1 MRKQKSGRDNPI
13 TKNNREGKMINKKFI
28 KKSLAVMLST
38 AMIFT
43 TGMPITAL
51 QNTVKAD
58 TVSDVTAAPKC
69 EELTKW
75 TFDSD
80 TESWAKSGWSS
91 TGLTGSVANE
101 DGKLKFTADYTTI
114 TATWY
119 QGDIQLYKSA
129 DYSEATNA
137 SMELYCKTSDQQP
150 TKVDIIFA
158 NSGGNNAK
166 DSVSLANVT
175 DKETVQINGED
186 YTKYNLS
193 IPLNMSETNV
203 GYRQATTNLI
213 IQVVRGD
220 ATFSGDV
227 YFDNITLN
235 KDNAKQAT
243 IDKDAA
249 VYNEAITAGMNNDN
263 EATDYQWYKA
273 SSYTGEGT
281 AIENG
286 TSAAYTPD
294 MEDIDGWIYCG
305 VVSGGYKYLTKR
317 VRVLAGTTLK
327 ATDIPLSATAVSDG
341 GSTIHI
347 SNTKDYSGKF
357 DSNLMVNGGNFYV
370 EYTGEIA
377 DVPQFE
383 FATWSS
389 TKSTVDVTAYE
400 SGSVEGQEG
409 TYYARY
415 KYEDFVS
422 AWGDEDVSE
431 LKALRIKYAGTDN
444 TNLTLTKVTW
454 NGAPISYGDLGEV
467 VNLLSNG
474 QLYTW
479 HVGVTFDA
487 TRIREDSFFY
497 VEYKGDEDG
506 ISFVA
511 NSHSYVSNGY
521 NAYVTISTPY
531 KKGTTGSGYYNIY
544 TASQIK
550 EAFGDQFRYVDQL
563 RVVTNDGKTVANKD
577 KKLYFFEGTGALVDD
592 ISADGYT
599 DAIDVPWVKYAD
611 EAQDGT
617 VIIGASI
624 TQNPLV
630 TPAAMEGAPFYNARG
645 GWNAMLDRTDCITY
659 GIGGQTTTN
668 VANRF
673 GEILKY
679 NYKRIIM
686 QVGNNDLGTY
696 NDDQKV
702 VDLEVGNYTKML
714 NLVKVKNE
722 ELAAEGKDIIPV
734 YIIGLNPTN
743 SEGIQGRIIK
753 VNTAIEELSNTYDFV
768 KYISIYDEFVNSE
781 TGSPT
786 NPDCGEYHVNMDLV
800 MADGLHPVAAGYKI
814 WAQKL
819 KKVMAS
825 TDKADTTLTTL
836 SYRLSDTVK
845 KNAVTGFETGKEDT
859 TTYDVVLPGDTA
871 KDGTFKLYETPSNLS
886 AKVVADNGTITADSY
901 DDDYVPVTL
910 VDGKATVKL
919 TVTSEDESATKEYTV
934 NFTIDSND
942 TSNELV
948 NDTTEKAISVTDDTV
963 DTWPYT
969 QYSFDSVE
977 ITPNSTVE
985 MDVALDNSDFTG
997 LYLETDL
1004 DWTMLKAET
1013 LKPAD
1018 FTDNVAHLTYT
1029 YTGEAKTI
1037 STLQVKTGGNGTDYR
1052 GDIKVSNL
1060 KITKGTSD
1068 AEDDET
1074 GWEKTTLFSGSEETT
1089 LKSIFT
1095 SGNIEM
1101 DTIKDKGYFYVEYTA
1116 NEKQAVKIALSEW
1129 DTSKWVEVEP
1139 SETGTTED
1147 GNYFAKYSIKAV
1159 TEAYGATDLS
1169 DVDAISVKCDNTI
1182 TLKELSWVGPKAADD
1197 GAEILFSGSKTAKG
1211 NTSLFTYLYTKHV
1224 GGDFDN
1230 ASIRYGSYFTL
1241 EYTGTKDKIN
1251 VCLSSASRDDHTWVA
1266 VKPTSTVTL
1275 DNGHYLST
1283 YTIEDCIEA
1292 FTSNL
1297 QRLDQIQ
1304 IYTSYD
1310 TGEEN
1315 SVTLKKWKFYQGD
1328 GELVDPNGES
1338 KWTNKA
1344 DTGIGFIG
1352 DSIVQNALLSYG
1364 DFNTI
1369 LGRTDC
1375 SNWGIGGQT
1384 TTHIS
1389 RRIDDMLEMNY
1400 HKIVILCGINDMG
1413 AGITKEETLENYELM
1428 LTKIHNKLPNTKVY
1442 TISVLP
1448 TTTPF
1453 YYTPENQ
1460 EAIRSV
1466 DEGIKAFSDKYDFVT
1481 YVDCY
1486 SKFLGDDGYCKPEL
1500 VSDGLH
1506 PNEEGYKV
1514 IASVLNPILSA
1525 DEEPT
1530 TENPTTE
1537 NPTTEAPTTEAPT
1550 TQKPTEQIT
1559 TTAKISV
1566 ARAKVKSASKKY
1578 SSKKMKISLKKVSGV
1593 AKYQIQIS
1601 NSKKFKKV
1609 IATKTVKGTKVS
1621 YSSKKIR
1628 KKKTLYIRVRAIKIV
1643 DKKNYTG
1650 KWSKVKKV
1658 KVTK

>member
-1 MRKQKSGRDNPI
+1 
-13 TKNNREGKMINKKFI
+13 
-28 KKSLAVMLST
+28 
-38 AMIFT
+38 
-43 TGMPITAL
+43 
-51 QNTVKAD
+51 
-58 TVSDVTAAPKC
+58 
-69 EELTKW
+69 
-75 TFDSD
+75 
-80 TESWAKSGWSS
+80 
-91 TGLTGSVANE
+91 
-101 DGKLKFTADYTTI
+101 
-114 TATWY
+114 
-119 QGDIQLYKSA
+119 
-129 DYSEATNA
+129 
-137 SMELYCKTSDQQP
+137 
-150 TKVDIIFA
+150 
-158 NSGGNNAK
+158 
-166 DSVSLANVT
+166 
-175 DKETVQINGED
+175 
-186 YTKYNLS
+186 
-193 IPLNMSETNV
+193 
-203 GYRQATTNLI
+203 
-213 IQVVRGD
+213 
-220 ATFSGDV
+220 
-227 YFDNITLN
+227 
-235 KDNAKQAT
+235 
-243 IDKDAA
+243 
-249 VYNEAITAGMNNDN
+249 
-263 EATDYQWYKA
+263 
-273 SSYTGEGT
+273 
-281 AIENG
+281 
-286 TSAAYTPD
+286 
-294 MEDIDGWIYCG
+294 
-305 VVSGGYKYLTKR
+305 
-317 VRVLAGTTLK
+317 
-327 ATDIPLSATAVSDG
+327 
-341 GSTIHI
+341 
-347 SNTKDYSGKF
+347 
-357 DSNLMVNGGNFYV
+357 
-370 EYTGEIA
+370 
-377 DVPQFE
+377 
-383 FATWSS
+383 
-389 TKSTVDVTAYE
+389 
-400 SGSVEGQEG
+400 
-409 TYYARY
+409 
-415 KYEDFVS
+415 
-422 AWGDEDVSE
+422 
-431 LKALRIKYAGTDN
+431 
-444 TNLTLTKVTW
+444 
-454 NGAPISYGDLGEV
+454 
-467 VNLLSNG
+467 
-474 QLYTW
+474 
-479 HVGVTFDA
+479 
-487 TRIREDSFFY
+487 
-497 VEYKGDEDG
+497 
-506 ISFVA
+506 
-511 NSHSYVSNGY
+511 
-521 NAYVTISTPY
+521 
-531 KKGTTGSGYYNIY
+531 
-544 TASQIK
+544 
-550 EAFGDQFRYVDQL
+550 
-563 RVVTNDGKTVANKD
+563 
-577 KKLYFFEGTGALVDD
+577 
-592 ISADGYT
+592 
-599 DAIDVPWVKYAD
+599 
-611 EAQDGT
+611 
-617 VIIGASI
+617 
-624 TQNPLV
+624 
-630 TPAAMEGAPFYNARG
+630 
-645 GWNAMLDRTDCITY
+645 
-659 GIGGQTTTN
+659 
-668 VANRF
+668 
-673 GEILKY
+673 
-679 NYKRIIM
+679 
-686 QVGNNDLGTY
+686 
-696 NDDQKV
+696 
-702 VDLEVGNYTKML
+702 
-714 NLVKVKNE
+714 
-722 ELAAEGKDIIPV
+722 
-734 YIIGLNPTN
+734 
-743 SEGIQGRIIK
+743 
-753 VNTAIEELSNTYDFV
+753 
-768 KYISIYDEFVNSE
+768 
-781 TGSPT
+781 
-786 NPDCGEYHVNMDLV
+786 
-800 MADGLHPVAAGYKI
+800 
-814 WAQKL
+814 
-819 KKVMAS
+819 
-825 TDKADTTLTTL
+825 
-836 SYRLSDTVK
+836 
-845 KNAVTGFETGKEDT
+845 
-859 TTYDVVLPGDTA
+859 
-871 KDGTFKLYETPSNLS
+871 
-886 AKVVADNGTITADSY
+886 
-901 DDDYVPVTL
+901 
-910 VDGKATVKL
+910 
-919 TVTSEDESATKEYTV
+919 
-934 NFTIDSND
+934 
-942 TSNELV
+942 
-948 NDTTEKAISVTDDTV
+948 
-963 DTWPYT
+963 
-969 QYSFDSVE
+969 
-977 ITPNSTVE
+977 

-1211 NTSLFTYLYTKHV
+1211 NTSLFIYLYTKHV

-1578 SSKKMKISLKKVSGV
+1578 SSKKMKYHLRS
-1593 AKYQIQIS
+1593 
-1601 NSKKFKKV
+1601 
-1609 IATKTVKGTKVS
+1609 
-1621 YSSKKIR
+1621 
-1628 KKKTLYIRVRAIKIV
+1628 
-1643 DKKNYTG
+1643 
-1650 KWSKVKKV
+1650 KWSS
-1658 KVTK
+1658 